1 MNSQLQITRGDFL
14 KRYGALA
21 RANLL
26 DHEALYDLMVARHVP
41 SSQLKVMNIACWPL
55 PARPGLA
62 GNVLH

>member
-26 DHEALYDLMVARHVP
+26 DHEALYDLMVA
-41 SSQLKVMNIACWPL
+41 
-55 PARPGLA
+55 
-62 GNVLH
+62 